1 MTRDELIEAMRSE
14 ICRHQCQGETT
25 ADCQASP
32 NCLCLRDAQAGL
44 RAIEAAGFHLSAG
57 CLETEA
63 WATWNDCNGIF
74 DVYNTR
80 AEAAKA
86 KADIAPDNADEL
98 FMKVVP
104 VRCYVEPADRHLL
117 RHGYEDDRE
126 AAAA

>member
-1 MTRDELIEAMRSE
+1 MTREDLIEAISDAIDE
-14 ICRHQCQGETT
+14 YTGGLGDISPTGT
-25 ADCQASP
+25 AKAA
-32 NCLCLRDAQAGL
+32 LE
-44 RAIEAAGFHLSAG
+44 AIEAAGFHLSAG

-86 KADIAPDNADEL
+86 KAKADIAPDNADEL

-117 RHGYEDDRE
+117 RHAYEDDRE